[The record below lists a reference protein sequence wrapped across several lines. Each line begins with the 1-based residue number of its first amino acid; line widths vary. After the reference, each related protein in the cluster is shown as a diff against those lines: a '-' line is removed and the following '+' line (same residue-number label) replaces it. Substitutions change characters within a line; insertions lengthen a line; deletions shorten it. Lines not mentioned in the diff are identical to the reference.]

1 MPIAYRHGATPS
13 LNGGLTMGKFDH
25 LPYETIIHDLQ
36 TGRLAPLAEIIA
48 RHSREQNI
56 SLGDADAYV
65 KEMLEI
71 PTSRFHI
78 EDERV
83 EGEGEEEEVVEVAGL
98 TVEIQRVQ
106 YAQAAAQTL
115 LATLQ
120 LLPKADDVGLEPAR
134 IRTVL
139 RGAFSVL
146 EQFYGEEEEP
156 ETPQST
162 GEE

>member
-1 MPIAYRHGATPS
+1 
-13 LNGGLTMGKFDH
+13 MGKFDH

-36 TGRLAPLAEIIA
+36 TGRLAPLAEIVA

-83 EGEGEEEEVVEVAGL
+83 EEEDGLEDEELAH
-98 TVEIQRVQ
+98 EIQRVQ
-106 YAQAAAQTL
+106 HAQAAAQTL

-120 LLPKADDVGLEPAR
+120 LLTKAEEAGLEPAR
-134 IRTVL
+134 IRAVL
-139 RGAFSVL
+139 HGAFSTL
-146 EQFYGEEEEP
+146 EQFYAVIP
-156 ETPQST
+156 
-162 GEE
+162 